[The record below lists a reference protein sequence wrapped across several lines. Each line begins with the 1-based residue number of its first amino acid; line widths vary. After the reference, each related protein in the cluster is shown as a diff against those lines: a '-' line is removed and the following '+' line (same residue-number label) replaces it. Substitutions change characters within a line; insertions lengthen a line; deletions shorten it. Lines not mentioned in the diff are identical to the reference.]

1 MAIVFLPSLRLFA
14 LLFAAG
20 LAATDAVCSTTDTNS
35 ITEIACS
42 AANAALT
49 GTLCAL
55 LNRTGLDQSISRNS
69 DYFVFAPTNAA
80 FAVAGATAG
89 VTNNQI
95 AQTLQYHVSA
105 DSSALSC
112 GVSRNSI
119 LNVNGLIKATTT
131 RCDTGGTLLGQDGNV
146 RIPTPTSPPAS
157 FVDSEITAC
166 NGRIRIVDRVLGF
179 GPVVYNFAN
188 RQPCSFY
195 SKSCKG
201 AKGAKGRYYD
211 NNYGYDSVNQN
222 NQNVNGVNFQSVY
235 YPPKHGKSSKKGA
248 WNNRYWNTGYGTSGN
263 SATPLAD
270 AILDGT
276 LTGGSNNP
284 NLRGGYNNYKS
295 SKHYYKSSKKYKYG
309 KRRDLQELL
318 ELPQSSSPYESSE
331 IRPEDLQ

>member
-1 MAIVFLPSLRLFA
+1 MAISPSSLLLALFLA
-14 LLFAAG
+14 TG
-20 LAATDAVCSTTDTNS
+20 LATTDAVCSASDTNS

-42 AANAALT
+42 AANAGLT

-55 LNRTGLDQSISRNS
+55 LSRTNLDQSLSRNS

-80 FAVAGATAG
+80 FAVAGTTAG

-146 RIPTPTSPPAS
+146 RIPTPSSPAAN
-157 FVDSEITAC
+157 FVDTEITAC
-166 NGRIRIVDRVLGF
+166 NGRIRIVDQVLGF
-179 GPVVYNFAN
+179 GPAVYNFAN

-201 AKGAKGRYYD
+201 AKGAKGRYYNNNN
-211 NNYGYDSVNQN
+211 NNYNVVNQN
-222 NQNVNGVNFQSVY
+222 NQNVNGINFQSVY
-235 YPPKHGKSSKKGA
+235 YPPKKGKSAKKAA
-248 WNNRYWNTGYGTSGN
+248 WNNRYWNAGYGGN
-263 SATPLAD
+263 TGTSATPLAD
-270 AILDGT
+270 QILDGT
-276 LTGGSNNP
+276 LTGGSN
-284 NLRGGYNNYKS
+284 LRGGYNYKS
-295 SKHYYKSSKKYKYG
+295 SKYGSKSSKKYKYG
-309 KRRDLQELL
+309 KRRERQLQLL
-318 ELPQSSSPYESSE
+318 ELPEIEASSPYEASE
-331 IRPEDLQ
+331 IRPEDHQ